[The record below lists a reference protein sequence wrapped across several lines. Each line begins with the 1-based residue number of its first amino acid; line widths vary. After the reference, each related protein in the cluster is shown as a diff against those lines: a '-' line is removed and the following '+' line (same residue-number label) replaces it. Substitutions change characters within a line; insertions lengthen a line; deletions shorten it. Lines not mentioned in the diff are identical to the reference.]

1 MEHFDMNTAS
11 KILATGLLL
20 GASSLVSAVPM
31 LTVTGP
37 GIGAA
42 NAGQATF
49 LGSVFGAETEDFENG
64 YTVGS
69 QSQTISSSGV
79 ATFESLVAGSGG
91 ACDNGA
97 FDCSAGLSVLDARVS
112 PYNGRFSVPTD
123 ADNTNW
129 LDSMDAKEM
138 SISVAT
144 GYNAIGFFMTDP
156 NDSGGRFEIGGVGFD
171 FEYLFG
177 NTSLS
182 NGQVYYI
189 SIFDNDVATL
199 GDVVIKSNAS
209 GDGYGIDRVTV
220 AKVPEPGT
228 LALFGLG
235 LVGLGLA
242 RRRKQA

>member
-1 MEHFDMNTAS
+1 M
-11 KILATGLLL
+11 
-20 GASSLVSAVPM
+20 
-31 LTVTGP
+31 
-37 GIGAA
+37 
-42 NAGQATF
+42 
-49 LGSVFGAETEDFENG
+49 
-64 YTVGS
+64 
-69 QSQTISSSGV
+69 
-79 ATFESLVAGSGG
+79 
-91 ACDNGA
+91 
-97 FDCSAGLSVLDARVS
+97 DAR
-112 PYNGRFSVPTD
+112 
-123 ADNTNW
+123 
-129 LDSMDAKEM
+129 EM

-209 GDGYGIDRVTV
+209 GDGYGIDQLTV